1 MNKQAAMNTAMIVL
15 AYGLGG
21 AGFAAMMMIAP
32 LFTMTA
38 LGIGGLVFLVRA
50 IYQIECGR
58 IKCEQSQEELR
69 KFR

>member
-15 AYGLGG
+15 AYGLSG

-32 LFTMTA
+32 LFTMI
-38 LGIGGLVFLVRA
+38 GIGVVGLVFLVRS
-50 IYQIECGR
+50 IYNIECGR

>member
-32 LFTMTA
+32 LFTMTV

-50 IYQIECGR
+50 IYQIERGR
-58 IKCEQSQEELR
+58 IQCEQSQEELR